1 MGTIP
6 FNWKMKR
13 TWFSSKLPKENSWS
27 WFWWPWNWL
36 AWELLS
42 WMIWTLDFG
51 SWSYNKNNTEQWA
64 ASINLLFVIILW
76 LPYHFMKWETSKSFQ
91 VPFMKETFVQTLWL
105 GKIAWKQAKQISPR
119 NATLQSDDGDD
130 EDDDDFTPWTILW
143 PFFSFHSLSMNG
155 KKKNIRNSECP
166 GWLVTHVRNDPFRSF
181 FDLFAGMILS
191 FLESDPLDPSVGM
204 QNWITSARIFNS
216 WIFMAGGEW
225 INSPIP
231 LWPCYRFPSATPRK
245 IERKNVGGCEGS
257 RVFCLSVFFFKFSW
271 WISKLNELHSQGK

>member
-1 MGTIP
+1 
-6 FNWKMKR
+6 
-13 TWFSSKLPKENSWS
+13 
-27 WFWWPWNWL
+27 
-36 AWELLS
+36 
-42 WMIWTLDFG
+42 
-51 SWSYNKNNTEQWA
+51 
-64 ASINLLFVIILW
+64 
-76 LPYHFMKWETSKSFQ
+76 
-91 VPFMKETFVQTLWL
+91 MKETFVQTLWL

-130 EDDDDFTPWTILW
+130 DDDDDFTPWTILW

-191 FLESDPLDPSVGM
+191 FLESDPLDASVGM

-225 INSPIP
+225 INSQSHFDRVTDSLARHPEK
-231 LWPCYRFPSATPRK
+231 LREKMLEVVRFK
-245 IERKNVGGCEGS
+245 G
-257 RVFCLSVFFFKFSW
+257 FLSQRFFFSSSVDEYQNSTNYTAKETNTKMTSPQSLKVL
-271 WISKLNELHSQGK
+271 ILI